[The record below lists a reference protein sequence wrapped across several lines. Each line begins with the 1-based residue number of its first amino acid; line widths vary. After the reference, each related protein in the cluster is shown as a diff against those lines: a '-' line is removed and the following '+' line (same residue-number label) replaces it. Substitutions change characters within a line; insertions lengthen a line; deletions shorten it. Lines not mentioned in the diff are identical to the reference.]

1 MNHRPNNKAVGDLK
15 LIFNANLCTGFTRTQ
30 LVIKKKILQKSEACR
45 NDSGKQSAQTS
56 KELFIT
62 DLAQYCTLLRPT

>member
-30 LVIKKKILQKSEACR
+30 LVIKKRFYRNQKHVGMTVVNKVHKQVRNYLLQ
-45 NDSGKQSAQTS
+45 T
-56 KELFIT
+56 
-62 DLAQYCTLLRPT
+62 